1 MMKMSENTVKTP
13 AFTKQELHKIDLRWI
28 WHSQI
33 GWNYERMQG
42 LGYLTTMLPVID
54 RLYGDNPELKKK
66 ALETHSVFFNTT
78 PQMGDIILGMDIAIE
93 EQQRNEEGLEV
104 VSSLKTALMGPFA
117 GIGDTIFG
125 VISGAVFGSIAAS
138 MAIQGN
144 AIGTFIWV
152 AWFVFV
158 FLIRRNLF
166 DLGYTQGVK
175 LVTSMSGT
183 MNALIEGAGVLG
195 LTVVGAMIAS
205 MVNVPLSTYS
215 VVLGIDTTGAEI
227 IKEYDLQAYA
237 DQIMPKLFPALLAWI
252 CYVLL
257 GKKWMNSNKL
267 IWIVIVFSIVL
278 RVIGIVG

>member
-144 AIGTFIWV
+144 AIGIFIWV
-152 AWFVFV
+152 AWCIFV

-166 DLGYTQGVK
+166 DLGYTQGIK

>member
-1 MMKMSENTVKTP
+1 MSENTVKTP

-66 ALETHSVFFNTT
+66 ALEAHSVFFNTT

-144 AIGTFIWV
+144 AIGIFIWV

-166 DLGYTQGVK
+166 DLGYTQGIK